1 MHNQQKKKKKKNI
14 RDALNVTLVEIFILR
29 VVYDSF
35 YGSAISYLDKYHWP
49 LQSFKSEI
57 LVDFDFIFLSDPMWL
72 YLSY

>member
-1 MHNQQKKKKKKNI
+1 MHNQQKKKRKKTS
-14 RDALNVTLVEIFILR
+14 DALNVALVEIFILR